1 MRRRCAQIVRNTSS
15 SSIATQHFDSRCTKC
30 RWIDGDS
37 VDGRSSSSSIS
48 ITSSSIVTEPS
59 DLLMNGLV
67 NGSIVSTI
75 CSPPSS
81 FQLWLIRIE
90 LKEEMQER
98 SAVWE
103 EHDLI

>member
-1 MRRRCAQIVRNTSS
+1 MGIVP
-15 SSIATQHFDSRCTKC
+15 
-30 RWIDGDS
+30 IDT
-37 VDGRSSSSSIS
+37 RSSNISIS
-48 ITSSSIVTEPS
+48 SSSIVTEPS

-90 LKEEMQER
+90 LKEEMKER
-98 SAVWE
+98 EAQCGWNR
-103 EHDLI
+103 I

>member
-37 VDGRSSSSSIS
+37 VDGRSSSSIS
-48 ITSSSIVTEPS
+48 TSSSIVTEPS

-81 FQLWLIRIE
+81 SFQLWLIRIE

-98 SAVWE
+98 SGVWE
-103 EHDLI
+103 EEDLI

>member
-37 VDGRSSSSSIS
+37 VDRRSSSSIS
-48 ITSSSIVTEPS
+48 TSSSIVTEPS

-90 LKEEMQER
+90 LKEEMQEW

-103 EHDLI
+103 EQDLI